1 MARGETITMSKQ
13 VRYSRYMQL
22 RMEEVRLNQE
32 HEEWKEILHN
42 LNPPQG
48 TLTYLDGSIRSNPYA
63 SHKKTAMVYDIDAL
77 SDKIMD
83 IDNRLKE
90 INEEL
95 DEKR

>member
-1 MARGETITMSKQ
+1 MSKQ

-32 HEEWKEILHN
+32 HEEWKELLKN
-42 LNPPQG
+42 LNKPH
-48 TLTYLDGSIRSNPYA
+48 LTFA
-63 SHKKTAMVYDIDAL
+63 SHKDTAIVYDISIINNKL
-77 SDKIMD
+77 MD

>member
-1 MARGETITMSKQ
+1 MSKQ

-32 HEEWKEILHN
+32 HEEWKELLKN
-42 LNPPQG
+42 LNKPH
-48 TLTYLDGSIRSNPYA
+48 LTFA
-63 SHKKTAMVYDIDAL
+63 SHKDTAIVYDISIINNKL
-77 SDKIMD
+77 MD

-90 INEEL
+90 IYEEL

>member
-32 HEEWKEILHN
+32 HEEWKELLKN
-42 LNPPQG
+42 LNKPH
-48 TLTYLDGSIRSNPYA
+48 LTFA
-63 SHKKTAMVYDIDAL
+63 SHKDTAIVYDISIINNKL
-77 SDKIMD
+77 MD

-90 INEEL
+90 IYEEL